1 MSFVICH
8 LSFVISQMIIGHQFQ
23 WQYLKN
29 LVEMGEISHAYLFDG
44 PKQIGKKKVAI
55 EFIKLL
61 FGPENYQN
69 IEKGI
74 HPDLILIEPERGQI
88 QISQIRELNSRFNF
102 YPLAA
107 PFKVAIID
115 EAHCMNNQ
123 AQSSFLKFLE
133 EPKGKTIFILI
144 TPFSKMLLPT
154 VLSRTQIVK
163 FYRVSDSEIKRYLQ
177 SQNIAEKIVNEIV
190 EFSEGKPGRAI
201 DFLSNSQKLEKEKE
215 GLQEIIKLTN
225 SDLAFR
231 FQYAKNLSK
240 DSRNLTEVLESWTR
254 HFRKILISRITR
266 PGLVDETRFRS
277 KLIKTLNLI
286 QRINFLIST
295 TNINRRLALEILML
309 EL

>member
-1 MSFVICH
+1 
-8 LSFVISQMIIGHQFQ
+8 
-23 WQYLKN
+23 
-29 LVEMGEISHAYLFDG
+29 
-44 PKQIGKKKVAI
+44 
-55 EFIKLL
+55 
-61 FGPENYQN
+61 
-69 IEKGI
+69 
-74 HPDLILIEPERGQI
+74 
-88 QISQIRELNSRFNF
+88 
-102 YPLAA
+102 
-107 PFKVAIID
+107 
-115 EAHCMNNQ
+115 
-123 AQSSFLKFLE
+123 
-133 EPKGKTIFILI
+133 
-144 TPFSKMLLPT
+144 MLLPT

-240 DSRNLTEVLESWTR
+240 DPRNLTEVLESWTR

-266 PGLVDETRFRS
+266 PGLVDEIRFRS